1 MVKVL
6 SINIFIMQMLNLK
19 EKIMEKEEIIKEE
32 EKKLEDFVNAIYQNI
47 STAIQSINEIE
58 KVTEDQCF
66 LKELKKEKDG
76 YNSVKAKLL
85 TICEKNKVEPK
96 DNNMFEKA
104 RLFTSIKVTTLA
116 DRSTRHLAE
125 MMLLGSVMGTTTCY
139 KDLCDYKDT
148 NGELYE
154 VLQTLMGLEEEYFN
168 NLKTFLKE
176 LKD

>member
-1 MVKVL
+1 
-6 SINIFIMQMLNLK
+6 
-19 EKIMEKEEIIKEE
+19 MEKEEIIKEE
-32 EKKLEDFVNAIYQNI
+32 EKKIEDFVNAIYQNI

-85 TICEKNKVEPK
+85 TVCEKIKVEPK

>member
-1 MVKVL
+1 
-6 SINIFIMQMLNLK
+6 
-19 EKIMEKEEIIKEE
+19 MEKEEIIKEE
-32 EKKLEDFVNAIYQNI
+32 EKKLEDFVNAIYQKI
-47 STAIQSINEIE
+47 SNANELINEIE
-58 KVTEDQCF
+58 KVTEDQWF
-66 LKELKKEKDG
+66 LKELKKEKDC

-85 TICEKNKVEPK
+85 TVCEKIKVEPK

>member
-1 MVKVL
+1 
-6 SINIFIMQMLNLK
+6 
-19 EKIMEKEEIIKEE
+19 MEKEEIIKEE

-85 TICEKNKVEPK
+85 TVCEKIKVEPK

-104 RLFTSIKVTTLA
+104 RLFTSIKVTTFA

>member
-1 MVKVL
+1 
-6 SINIFIMQMLNLK
+6 
-19 EKIMEKEEIIKEE
+19 MEKEEIIKEE

>member
-1 MVKVL
+1 
-6 SINIFIMQMLNLK
+6 
-19 EKIMEKEEIIKEE
+19 MEKEEIIKEE

-85 TICEKNKVEPK
+85 TVCEKIKVEPK

>member
-1 MVKVL
+1 
-6 SINIFIMQMLNLK
+6 
-19 EKIMEKEEIIKEE
+19 MEKEEIIKEE
-32 EKKLEDFVNAIYQNI
+32 EKKLEDFVNTIYQNI

-85 TICEKNKVEPK
+85 TVCEKIKVEPK

>member
-1 MVKVL
+1 
-6 SINIFIMQMLNLK
+6 
-19 EKIMEKEEIIKEE
+19 MEKEEIIKEE

-58 KVTEDQCF
+58 KATEDQCF

-85 TICEKNKVEPK
+85 TVCEKIKVEPK

-154 VLQTLMGLEEEYFN
+154 VLQTLMGLEEEYYN

>member
-85 TICEKNKVEPK
+85 TVCEKIKVEPK

>member
-1 MVKVL
+1 
-6 SINIFIMQMLNLK
+6 
-19 EKIMEKEEIIKEE
+19 MEKEEIIKEE

-85 TICEKNKVEPK
+85 TVCEKIKVEPK

-148 NGELYE
+148 NGKLYE

>member
-1 MVKVL
+1 
-6 SINIFIMQMLNLK
+6 
-19 EKIMEKEEIIKEE
+19 MEKEEIIKEE

-85 TICEKNKVEPK
+85 TVCEKIKVEPK

-154 VLQTLMGLEEEYFN
+154 VLQTLMRLEEEYFN

>member
-1 MVKVL
+1 
-6 SINIFIMQMLNLK
+6 
-19 EKIMEKEEIIKEE
+19 MEKEEIIKEE

-85 TICEKNKVEPK
+85 TVCEKIKVEPK

-154 VLQTLMGLEEEYFN
+154 VLQTLMGLEEEYYN